1 MGLALKTSRFE
12 AFEQESYDAL
22 CQSLKSG
29 ELKIASSEDAQ
40 KVSGLIQK
48 KQLNFVYVTMN

>member
-22 CQSLKSG
+22 YQSLKSG

-48 KQLNFVYVTMN
+48 RQLNFVYVTMN